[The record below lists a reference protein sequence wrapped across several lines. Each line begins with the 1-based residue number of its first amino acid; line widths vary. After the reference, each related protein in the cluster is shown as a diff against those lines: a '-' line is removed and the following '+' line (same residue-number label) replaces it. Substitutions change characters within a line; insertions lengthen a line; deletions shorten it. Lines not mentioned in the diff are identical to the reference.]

1 MLAANASG
9 ASTLTFSQLL
19 TVLGIVAGAILIA
32 GLIVMWSRSLT
43 KDGGGTEQSI
53 VRSWLALT
61 LVIGLVLFCAVALF
75 LSDTNLRSVLIGGL
89 AASTGTAI
97 AFYFSSK
104 ASDQARQDILNATF
118 GTETVPDLKGCTRD
132 EATRQLGQTSLQLVV
147 DPTSSTS
154 QGATV
159 DSQVPLK
166 DSQVRKGS
174 LVTVKLVD
182 GASPKAAADGQ
193 AAVAGQAAAAGD
205 SKNSSDDK

>member
-1 MLAANASG
+1 MLAANPSG

-19 TVLGIVAGAILIA
+19 TVLGIVAGVVVIA
-32 GLIVMWSRSLT
+32 GLIVIWSRSLM
-43 KDGGGTEQSI
+43 KEAGGTEQSI

-61 LVIGLVLFCAVALF
+61 LVIGLVLFCGVALF

-118 GTETVPDLKGCTRD
+118 GTETVPDLKGSTKD
-132 EATRQLGQTSLQLVV
+132 EAMRRLGQTSLQLVV
-147 DPTSSTS
+147 DPSSPTA
-154 QGATV
+154 QDATV
-159 DSQVPLK
+159 NSQMPPK

-174 LVTVKLVD
+174 PVTVRLID
-182 GASPKAAADGQ
+182 SAGPQAPAGGQ
-193 AAVAGQAAAAGD
+193 VPAGD
-205 SKNSSDDK
+205 PKGSTTMGK

>member
-1 MLAANASG
+1 MMLAVNASG

-32 GLIVMWSRSLT
+32 GLVVMWSRALT
-43 KDGGGTEQSI
+43 KDAGGSEQSI

-61 LVIGLVLFCAVALF
+61 LVIGLVLFCAVSLF

-118 GTETVPDLKGCTRD
+118 GTEAVPDLKGCTKD
-132 EATRQLGQTSLQLVV
+132 EAARQLGQTSLQLVI
-147 DPTSSTS
+147 DPTSSAS
-154 QGATV
+154 HGATV

-182 GASPKAAADGQ
+182 GTSSKAVADGH
-193 AAVAGQAAAAGD
+193 GAAAGQPAAG
-205 SKNSSDDK
+205 

>member
-19 TVLGIVAGAILIA
+19 TVLGIVAGAVVIA
-32 GLIVMWSRSLT
+32 GLIVMWSRYVM
-43 KDGGGTEQSI
+43 KGGGGTEQSI

-61 LVIGLVLFCAVALF
+61 LVIGLVLFCGVALF

-89 AASTGTAI
+89 AASTGTAV

-132 EATRQLGQTSLQLVV
+132 EAMRRLGQTSLQLVV
-147 DPTSSTS
+147 DPS
-154 QGATV
+154 QLHIRGCH
-159 DSQVPLK
+159 
-166 DSQVRKGS
+166 G
-174 LVTVKLVD
+174 
-182 GASPKAAADGQ
+182 
-193 AAVAGQAAAAGD
+193 
-205 SKNSSDDK
+205 